1 MKIKPHTIYQ
11 FLHSQSFTDGLR
23 ITAAILLPALI
34 FFAYDQ
40 PSLGFTFA
48 LGASCVSLT
57 DAPGPIA
64 HRKNGMLVGIGFNFL
79 VAAITLLVNANIY
92 LLGLEVFVLSFSFSM
107 FNIYGIRAGAI
118 GSAAL
123 LIMILNMDTNV
134 ERPQVGMYA
143 LMVAGGGIWY
153 MALSMLAY
161 FIRPYRPAQRALGN
175 CITEIAAFLSIKA
188 DFYNITTDLNANY
201 QKLIAGQIQVNEQL
215 EVVREHFFKTRHI
228 LKSDTIQ
235 AKRLLYAFDETV
247 DLFEDI
253 TAIYYDYT
261 ALREQF
267 KDSGVLDSFSGI
279 IKNLANELERI
290 GRSIQLNASYTVSM
304 DFDAQIV
311 ALKSKIEE
319 SVKQEGKEH
328 TLVLKRIMVNVRKIM
343 QRIREIS
350 KYFDQG
356 GVNAKK
362 EIDYS
367 RFVSHQPIDLKL
379 FWGNLNKDSLIFK
392 HSLRVAIACLAGY
405 VIAKSL
411 SYGEHAYWILLT
423 IAFIIK
429 PAFSLTRQRNVER
442 IIGTLLGAFTGVFV
456 LFITRNTTVQFMF
469 MVLFM
474 LGAYSFLRTKYQL
487 MVYFTTAYVIL
498 LFKFLGFAFLPVMQ
512 ERVLDTIIGCAVAF
526 SASYFLFPVWES
538 EQLRSYMKE
547 VLQANANYLQKLLE
561 GMLKHSISA
570 TDYKLARKE
579 VYIHSANLSAA
590 IQRMASEPRN
600 KQKHLKNLQQFS
612 LLNHILFS
620 NVATLSSSVLQQPE
634 LHYAEDAITEA
645 QKALRLLYESI
656 SKLNMESK
664 VPQLLSAASISDK
677 SQVHEDLLFTAQLKY
692 LHKITSDIAKTT
704 DTILSP

>member
-1 MKIKPHTIYQ
+1 MKIKPHKIYQ
-11 FLHSQSFTDGLR
+11 FLHSQSFIDGLR
-23 ITAAILLPALI
+23 ITTAILLPALI
-34 FFAYDQ
+34 FFAYGQ

-48 LGASCVSLT
+48 LGASCVSLN

-64 HRKNGMLVGIGFNFL
+64 HRKNGMLVSIVFNFL
-79 VAAITLLVNANIY
+79 VAALTLLVNDNIY
-92 LLGLEVFVLSFSFSM
+92 LLGLEVFVLSFFFSM
-107 FNIYGIRAGAI
+107 FNIYGTRAGAI

-134 ERPQVGMYA
+134 ERPQVGMYS
-143 LMVAGGGIWY
+143 LMIAGGGLWY
-153 MALSMLAY
+153 MLISVLAY
-161 FIRPYRPAQRALGN
+161 YIRPYRPAQRALGN
-175 CITEIAAFLSIKA
+175 CISEIAAFLSIKA
-188 DFYNITTDLNANY
+188 DFYNTATDLNTNY
-201 QKLIAGQIQVNEQL
+201 QKLITQQVQVNEQL
-215 EVVREHFFKTRHI
+215 ELVREHFFKTRHI
-228 LKSDTIQ
+228 LKSNTSQ
-235 AKRLLYAFDETV
+235 ARRLLYAFDETV

-267 KDSGVLDSFSGI
+267 KDSGVLDSFSVI

-311 ALKSKIEE
+311 ALKIKIEE
-319 SVKQEGKEH
+319 AVKQEGKEH
-328 TLVLKRIMVNVRKIM
+328 TLVLKRIRVNVRRIM

-350 KYFDQG
+350 KYFEPA
-356 GVNAKK
+356 GVTTKK
-362 EIDYS
+362 GIDYS
-367 RFVSHQPIDLKL
+367 RFVSHQPIDKRL
-379 FWGNLNKDSLIFK
+379 FWDNLNKDSLIFK
-392 HSLRVAIACLAGY
+392 HSLRVAIACLTGFL
-405 VIAKSL
+405 IAKSL
-411 SYGEHAYWILLT
+411 SYGEHAYWIQLT

-442 IIGTLLGAFTGVFV
+442 IIGTVLGAITGVFV
-456 LFITRNTTVQFMF
+456 LFITRNGTVQFVF

-512 ERVLDTIIGCAVAF
+512 ERVLDTVIGCTVAF

-538 EQLRSYMKE
+538 EQLRNYMKE

-561 GMLKHSISA
+561 GMLKHAISS
-570 TDYKLARKE
+570 TDYKLARKD
-579 VYIHSANLSAA
+579 VYVHSANLSAA
-590 IQRMASEPRN
+590 LQRMGSEPRN

-620 NVATLSSSVLQQPE
+620 NVATLSSIVLQQPE
-634 LHYAEDAITEA
+634 LHYAAESITEA
-645 QKALRLLYESI
+645 QKALKLLYESI
-656 SKLNMESK
+656 YKLNKQSH
-664 VPQLLSAASISDK
+664 VPDLQLAVSAADESL
-677 SQVHEDLLFTAQLKY
+677 VHNDSLFTAQLKY
-692 LHKITSDIAKTT
+692 LHKVTSDIAKTT
-704 DTILSP
+704 DTILST

>member
-1 MKIKPHTIYQ
+1 MKIKPHTITQ
-11 FLHSQSFTDGLR
+11 FLHSQSFIDGLR

-64 HRKNGMLVGIGFNFL
+64 HRKNGMLVGIAFNFL
-79 VAAITLLVNANIY
+79 VAAFTLLVNSNIY
-92 LLGLEVFVLSFSFSM
+92 LLGLEVFLLSFFFSM
-107 FNIYGIRAGAI
+107 FNIYGTRAGAI

-134 ERPQVGMYA
+134 ERPQIGTYS
-143 LMVAGGGIWY
+143 LMIAGGGLWY
-153 MALSMLAY
+153 MAISMLAY
-161 FIRPYRPAQRALGN
+161 YIRPYRPAQRALGI
-175 CITEIAAFLSIKA
+175 CITEIATFLSIKA
-188 DFYNITTDLNANY
+188 DFYNTATDLNANY
-201 QKLIAGQIQVNEQL
+201 QKLITQQIQVNEQL
-215 EVVREHFFKTRHI
+215 ELVREHFYKTRHI
-228 LKSDTIQ
+228 LKSNTSQ
-235 AKRLLYAFDETV
+235 ARRLLYAFDEAV

-261 ALREQF
+261 TLREQF
-267 KDSGVLDSFSGI
+267 KDSGVLDAFSVV
-279 IKNLANELERI
+279 IKNLSNELERI
-290 GRSIQLNASYTVSM
+290 GRSIQLNAPYTMSM
-304 DFDAQIV
+304 DFDAQMV
-311 ALKSKIEE
+311 ALRNRIDEI
-319 SVKQEGKEH
+319 VKPEGKEH
-328 TLVLKRIMVNVRKIM
+328 TLVLKRILVNVRRIM

-350 KYFDQG
+350 KYFDPA
-356 GVNAKK
+356 GVTTKK
-362 EIDYS
+362 GIDYS
-367 RFVSHQPIDLKL
+367 RFVSHHPIDKRL
-379 FWGNLNKDSLIFK
+379 FWDNLNKDSLIFK
-392 HSLRVAIACLAGY
+392 HSLRVAIACIAGFI
-405 VIAKSL
+405 IAKSL

-442 IIGTLLGAFTGVFV
+442 IIGTVFGAFTGVFV
-456 LFITRNTTVQFMF
+456 LFIIRNATVQFVF

-474 LGAYSFLRTKYQL
+474 LGAYSFLRTNYKL
-487 MVYFTTAYVIL
+487 MVYFTTTYVIL

-538 EQLRSYMKE
+538 EQLRNYMKE

-561 GMLKHSISA
+561 GLLKHPISSI
-570 TDYKLARKE
+570 DYKLARKE

-600 KQKHLKNLQQFS
+600 KQKHLKNLQQFA

-620 NVATLSSSVLQQPE
+620 NVATLASSVLNQPE
-634 LHYAEDAITEA
+634 LHYGAETITEA
-645 QKALRLLYESI
+645 QKALRSLYESI
-656 SKLNMESK
+656 SKLEKNIQGPNLPLM
-664 VPQLLSAASISDK
+664 AAANEM
-677 SQVHEDLLFTAQLKY
+677 SQWHEDPLFTAQLQY
-692 LHKITSDIAKTT
+692 LHKITSDIDKTT
-704 DTILSP
+704 DAILST